1 MQSLEDGSEI
11 RLSTSTATRRNQLAA
26 LAAVAVSAV
35 MFGVAAPFAKVQLP
49 AAPAFVAS
57 YQSALALND
66 LMTAFLLFSQF
77 VMLRSRPLL
86 WLASGYLFTAPAAL
100 LHTLVF
106 PGLYSPTGLLGAGPQ
121 SAVWIYMIWHGGF
134 PLFVLVY
141 ALHSRDRP
149 RFVETVAAPL
159 LLAVVSV
166 AVVLA
171 ALIWAVITYD
181 VSLPV
186 LLSDGAAMPALK
198 VVVGAIWCVTSV
210 ALVVLAWRGPHTIL
224 DLWVMV
230 VLCAWLFD
238 LSLGSLLNAARFDLG
253 YYAGRLYGLLA
264 ASCVL
269 GVLLA
274 DNVGLQT
281 RLTRLL
287 QQQRRQNES
296 ERARFVA
303 RERLFSA
310 VVESSNDAVITL
322 TLHGKITSWNRA
334 AEQLF
339 GYGTDEALG
348 SDISMIVPA
357 ERRSELVGMLERI
370 GGGEKFEHHETVR
383 RHKDGHEI
391 EVSLSISP
399 ILDAHGTVIG
409 ASKVARDIT
418 ESKRTRSALTR
429 ETEER
434 RRIFET
440 SQDLILIADSYGQLK
455 QVSPSAMAVLGYR
468 PEEMVGRNA
477 SDFVYPPEL
486 EAVRSQMRDCRGG
499 RDIRDFE
506 AQLLHKEGRGVVLN
520 WMASWSE
527 PVQRHFFIGRDLTE
541 KRAAEA
547 QFRQAQKME
556 AVGHLTGGVAHDFN
570 NILTVITGSIAI
582 LADAVAEQPE
592 LASIAKLIDDSADR
606 GAQLTGQLLAFARKQ
621 PLQPT
626 DLDVNALMNETAALL
641 RPTLGEHIEI
651 ERILCAGPCT
661 ALADPNQLA
670 TSVVNLA
677 LNARDAMPQGGKLT
691 LETANVALDQD
702 YADANAEVVV
712 GDYVMIA
719 VSDTGCGIPPAYLE
733 KVFDPFF
740 STKGVGRGTGLGLS
754 MVFGFVKQSGGHIK
768 IYSEVGHGTSI
779 KVYLP
784 RSSSA
789 PDAAAVQHAP
799 DTRGGDETILIVED
813 DPLVR
818 QHVVAQVASLGYTTL
833 AAAHAAEALA
843 LLERHPEIDLL
854 FTDVIMPGAMN
865 GRQLADAARV
875 LRPMLR
881 TLFTSGYTE
890 NAIVHHGR
898 LDAGVLLLPK
908 PYRKGELA
916 RMIRIALE
924 REARSW
930 AEQGDIRVRRH
941 IT

>member
-1 MQSLEDGSEI
+1 MQSIEDPSEVL
-11 RLSTSTATRRNQLAA
+11 LSTSTATRRDQLAA
-26 LAAVAVSAV
+26 LIAVAVSAV
-35 MFGVAAPFAKVQLP
+35 LFAAAAPFAKVQLP

-66 LMTAFLLFSQF
+66 LITAFLLFSQF
-77 VMLRSRPLL
+77 VLLRSRALL

-106 PGLYSPTGLLGAGPQ
+106 PGLYAPTGLLGAGSQ

-134 PLFVLVY
+134 PLLVLCY
-141 ALHSRDRP
+141 ALDRNSRPVPGRSVP
-149 RFVETVAAPL
+149 AWLSLALLGVVIVLTALSWTVVAHDELLPALLRDNAA
-159 LLAVVSV
+159 
-166 AVVLA
+166 
-171 ALIWAVITYD
+171 TT
-181 VSLPV
+181 
-186 LLSDGAAMPALK
+186 ALK
-198 VVVGAIWCVTSV
+198 VIVGSIWCVTAV
-210 ALVVLAWRGPHTIL
+210 ALVALAWQRPHSIL

-238 LSLGSLLNAARFDLG
+238 LSLSSLLNAARFDFG
-253 YYAGRLYGLLA
+253 YYAGRIYGLLA
-264 ASCVL
+264 ASFVL

-274 DNVGLQT
+274 DNVGLQW
-281 RLTRLL
+281 RLSRLL

-322 TLHGKITSWNRA
+322 TLHGEITSWNRA

-339 GYGTDEALG
+339 GYRADEALG
-348 SDISMIVPA
+348 SDIGLIVPA
-357 ERRSELVGMLERI
+357 ERRGEVDRILGEI
-370 GGGEKFEHHETVR
+370 GGGEKIEHHETIR

-391 EVSLSISP
+391 EVSLSVSP
-399 ILDAHGTVIG
+399 ILDARGAVIG

-418 ESKRTRSALTR
+418 ESKRTRNALTR

-440 SQDLILIADSYGQLK
+440 SQDLILVADSRGNLM
-455 QVSPSAMAVLGYR
+455 QVSPSARAILGYQ

-486 EAVRSQMRDCRGG
+486 EAVRSQMRDCRRG
-499 RDIRDFE
+499 RDVHNFE

-520 WMASWSE
+520 WMASWSD

-556 AVGHLTGGVAHDFN
+556 AVGQLTGGVAHDFN
-570 NILTVITGSIAI
+570 NILTVITGSISI
-582 LADAVAEQPE
+582 LADAVAERPE
-592 LASIAKLIDDSADR
+592 LASVAKLIDDSADR
-606 GAQLTGQLLAFARKQ
+606 GAHLTRQLLAFARKQ
-621 PLQPT
+621 PLQPV

-651 ERILCAGPCT
+651 ERILSTDPCT

-670 TSVVNLA
+670 TAVVNLS

-702 YADANAEVVV
+702 YAEANTEVVV

-719 VSDTGCGIPPAYLE
+719 VSDTGCGIPPAYLD

-740 STKGVGRGTGLGLS
+740 STKGVGKGTGLGLS

-779 KVYLP
+779 KLYLP
-784 RSSSA
+784 RSASA
-789 PDAAAVQHAP
+789 PRGTAEQHAS
-799 DTRGGDETILIVED
+799 DTSGGSETILIVED
-813 DPLVR
+813 DPMVR
-818 QHVVAQVASLGYTTL
+818 QHVITQVASLGYTTL
-833 AAAHAAEALA
+833 AAANAAEALDV
-843 LLERHPEIDLL
+843 LEQHPEIDLL

-875 LRPMLR
+875 RRPSLR

-898 LDAGVLLLPK
+898 LDAGVLLLAK
-908 PYRKGELA
+908 PYRKPELA
-916 RMIRIALE
+916 RMIRIALD
-924 REARSW
+924 R
-930 AEQGDIRVRRH
+930 
-941 IT
+941 